1 VRYSFVPWLRH
12 LSLEVYKATDPD
24 AASPQR
30 ERHLVTLACAESEE
44 KGSRCGIRAHA
55 AEMP

>member
-1 VRYSFVPWLRH
+1 MALVRYSFVPWLRH

-30 ERHLVTLACAESEE
+30 ERHLVTLACAESE
-44 KGSRCGIRAHA
+44 
-55 AEMP
+55 